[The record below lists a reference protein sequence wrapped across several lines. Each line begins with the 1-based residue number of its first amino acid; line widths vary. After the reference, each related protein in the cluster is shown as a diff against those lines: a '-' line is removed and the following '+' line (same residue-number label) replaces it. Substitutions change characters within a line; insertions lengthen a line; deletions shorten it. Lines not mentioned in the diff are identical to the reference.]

1 MASSTN
7 LSITLKGVTVETF
20 ILLEGEVFSIFV
32 GNHNFTVLFGHV
44 KLLVLMD
51 EPQ

>member
-1 MASSTN
+1 MASSTYF
-7 LSITLKGVTVETF
+7 SITLKGVTVEIF
-20 ILLEGEVFSIFV
+20 LLEEEVFSIFV

>member
-1 MASSTN
+1 MS
-7 LSITLKGVTVETF
+7 LKGVTIEIF
-20 ILLEGEVFSIFV
+20 ILLEEEFFQYL
-32 GNHNFTVLFGHV
+32 GNHNLTVLFGHV

>member
-7 LSITLKGVTVETF
+7 FSITLKGVTVETF
-20 ILLEGEVFSIFV
+20 ILLEEEFFSIL

-44 KLLVLMD
+44 KLLVLKD